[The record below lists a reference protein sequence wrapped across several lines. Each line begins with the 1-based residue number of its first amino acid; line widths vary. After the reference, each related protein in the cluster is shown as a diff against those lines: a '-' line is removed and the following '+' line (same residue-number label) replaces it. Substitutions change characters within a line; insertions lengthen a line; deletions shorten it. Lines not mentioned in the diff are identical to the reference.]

1 MADKSSDPYGGA
13 AAQPVSEDRL
23 IAVHPLSQARRILLV
38 EDDALIGLML
48 EHDLLAHGFTV
59 LGPFAS
65 CAATLAWLDG
75 QVPDAAILD
84 ITLTDGPCVEL
95 ARALRE
101 RQIPF
106 LVFTGQPPNSPLAR
120 DFAGGPWIGK
130 PSSADHIMQTLRE
143 ILEPG
148 HPTHGGHQS

>member
-95 ARALRE
+95 ARR
-101 RQIPF
+101 
-106 LVFTGQPPNSPLAR
+106 SP
-120 DFAGGPWIGK
+120 G
-130 PSSADHIMQTLRE
+130 
-143 ILEPG
+143 ILL
-148 HPTHGGHQS
+148 GGHGSGNPLRPITSCKPCARS

>member
-1 MADKSSDPYGGA
+1 MANQGLLGGA
-13 AAQPVSEDRL
+13 AAQPASDDRSV
-23 IAVHPLSQARRILLV
+23 IRHPPSHAPRILLV

-75 QVPDAAILD
+75 QVADAAILD

-95 ARALRE
+95 ARVLRE
-101 RQIPF
+101 RRIPF
-106 LVFTGQPPNSPLAR
+106 LVFTGQPANSPLAR
-120 DFAGGPWIGK
+120 DFAGAPWVPK

-148 HPTHGGHQS
+148 HPAHGIDQG